1 MAELSINQPASLINH
16 SPSLISLQERI
27 WENLAKAEALT
38 KVALSEDFSDF
49 SDSTV
54 HDYLW
59 VLNDLIGYTRLLNE
73 NALDILIKDS
83 KA

>member
-1 MAELSINQPASLINH
+1 MAKLSINQPTFLINH
-16 SPSLISLQERI
+16 SPSLISLQEKI

-38 KVALSEDFSDF
+38 NVALSEDFSDF
-49 SDSTV
+49 PDSTI

-59 VLNDLIGYTRLLNE
+59 VISDLIGYTRLLNE
-73 NALDILIKDS
+73 NALDLLIRDD